1 MIDVLRSARFAI
13 LLIASI
19 VVTASLAAAQPVP
32 DDLTVEGAWVR
43 MVPRSQATTGGFL
56 TLVNRGSVDRA
67 LVDARSP
74 RAKTVELHEMI
85 HEGDRM
91 RMRQVERIV
100 VPAGQTVQLK
110 PGGLHLMLFEV
121 TTPLQAG
128 EKVPLTL
135 VFDDRSTIDVEAEV
149 RMPEGHR

>member
-1 MIDVLRSARFAI
+1 MIDGLRSARSAR
-13 LLIASI
+13 LLLAP
-19 VVTASLAAAQPVP
+19 VVITALLGAAQRTP
-32 DDLTVEGAWVR
+32 DGLTVEGAWVR

-56 TLVNRGSVDRA
+56 TLVNRSSVDQV

-74 RAKTVELHEMI
+74 RAKTVELHEMV

-91 RMRQVERIV
+91 RMRQVDRIV
-100 VPAGQTVQLK
+100 VPAGQTVQLR

-128 EKVPLTL
+128 DKVPITL
-135 VFDDRSTIDVEAEV
+135 VFDDGSTIDVEAEA